1 MFSSIF
7 NARFLLFFVLSLHFN
22 VDLESLQN
30 RYYSQRHIRF
40 KLSFGGYC
48 KLNMC
53 ASDSSVSLFQYDPKK
68 IRNFSIIAHI
78 GKFLWHR
85 IFISVF
91 YLSLFVLS
99 SRSWKEYSSRSV
111 IGGNKDSAGERY
123 ARTVTR

>member
-1 MFSSIF
+1 MLMFSRSIF
-7 NARFLLFFVLSLHFN
+7 DARFLLFFVLSLHFN

-30 RYYSQRHIRF
+30 RYYSQRHIR
-40 KLSFGGYC
+40 SFGGYC

-78 GKFLWHR
+78 GKLLWHR

>member
-1 MFSSIF
+1 MLMFASIF

-30 RYYSQRHIRF
+30 RYYSQRHIR
-40 KLSFGGYC
+40 FGGYC